1 MYMPRVGS
9 PSNSTQSLNHSMV
22 SQMLLELE
30 PLMRGHKPTQRIC
43 KAMMDKITAEV
54 QLKTLI
60 NEQVNSTA
68 MTKSRAKPKA
78 QPGYP
83 QDGSSP
89 SAASTPWE
97 PISPEQMSANLT
109 EMYQEEMADAQ

>member
-1 MYMPRVGS
+1 
-9 PSNSTQSLNHSMV
+9 MV
-22 SQMLLELE
+22 SQMLAELE

-60 NEQVNSTA
+60 SEQVNHTHTVKTRS
-68 MTKSRAKPKA
+68 KAKPKA
-78 QPGYP
+78 QTGYP
-83 QDGSSP
+83 QDVSSP

-97 PISPEQMSANLT
+97 PISPEQMSSNLN